1 MISSEA
7 PQSGLA
13 NLMAMKGR
21 YGDTELVHM
30 SRPEVQGLASLGK
43 VTINPDTGLP
53 EAFKLGGI
61 FKTII
66 PMATTAIGGFLGGPM
81 GAAAGNAL
89 GQFAMG
95 ERDIGKLALGAMM
108 TYGMGAMSASSGSAA
123 AGASSSVTAAGNTG
137 AATASQ
143 AARAGVGTDGLN
155 AAWNSAPAVS
165 QVAPYTPPSPSFGG
179 ANAGWQSA
187 ASPNGFDAYL
197 SPDAIPYTSPVPSA
211 VTQTALQAPAPQTYN
226 ITEGSEGFLGF
237 GKYKPGNN
245 LTASD
250 MAKRGITTIKTPD
263 GDYISASDMGMKG
276 TDYAKAHF
284 SSPSTLIGGG
294 LSAISNGVFEE
305 EYPEYKESER
315 IPFKPK
321 NLKLIADPNT
331 GKHRYIEIPD
341 EEAQQSRFAAEG
353 GLIGLANGGSVSNST
368 SPLAES
374 LDGLQSLG
382 STSVLKPTTINNSGL
397 TLEELG
403 GGKHR
408 YNRNVP
414 LAEPVV
420 EAKAVKEILGN
431 PSDNAED
438 GTDMFSHQN
447 MDPYGMT
454 GKGLSTFWDGD
465 PRTSL
470 VPSWSHPARSPITE
484 KDIAIYDAMKAAN
497 QASLSEAAT
506 ANTPAE
512 TAQAVSMG
520 IDTFDMDYM
529 DEESATSGSSTGSSD
544 GSGSASNEGQD
555 EGNDIATGGLV
566 GLTNSERKNVQY
578 LADGGIVSLAE
589 GKRPVSEKD
598 SKNKNSFNLKDFNS
612 IIELGVGYPE
622 LKKMLDGETAASKS
636 IAKRLTATNPDS
648 GAKGIFQF
656 IPDVAKDLGTST
668 AKIEKMT
675 VKEQADLY
683 AKYLKWWKYKPG
695 TPLGMM
701 QAAPAHA
708 NKPDDF
714 IVYKKGSEAFK
725 QNHGW
730 IGDDGEITVGSIKRY
745 YNPVKRPRPK
755 DKPAELLEDSGL
767 ASIDPPT
774 FDNRPVIK
782 KATGGGIGGYFEGQV
797 DGRGNGMSDEIPF
810 EVEGNDP
817 DKALLSRDEYV
828 IPADAVAMLG
838 NGSSNGGAERLD
850 QFIKQLRTQSFGTQE
865 QQQPIERQQGL
876 SGLI

>member
-66 PMATTAIGGFLGGPM
+66 PMAATAVGGFFGGPM

-89 GQFAMG
+89 GQFAVG

-108 TYGMGAMSASSGSAA
+108 TYGMGAMSASSGTAA
-123 AGASSSVTAAGNTG
+123 AGATGSS
-137 AATASQ
+137 AATT
-143 AARAGVGTDGLN
+143 GTN
-155 AAWNSAPAVS
+155 AAANTAS
-165 QVAPYTPPSPSFGG
+165 T
-179 ANAGWQSA
+179 ANAGFMPDGVDIGGMGLGSGPSSVGTSNISNTFTGLGTPTDPYNYANFNNAPSSA
-187 ASPNGFDAYL
+187 VLN
-197 SPDAIPYTSPVPSA
+197 TSPSSVASA
-211 VTQTALQAPAPQTYN
+211 LKAPTYN
-226 ITEGSEGFLGF
+226 IPKSTDGWFGTDF
-237 GKYKPGNN
+237 GKVDAGTYDAAG
-245 LTASD
+245 L
-250 MAKRGITTIKTPD
+250 AKQGVTTIKTPD
-263 GDYISASDMGMKG
+263 GYLSASDIGMKG

-305 EYPEYKESER
+305 EQPEYKENKR
-315 IPFKPK
+315 IPYKPK
-321 NLKLIADPNT
+321 NLKLISDPNT
-331 GKHRYIEIPD
+331 GKHRYIEITD

-353 GLIGLANGGSVSNST
+353 GLIGLDNGGYVSRVNT
-368 SPLAES
+368 FLNPERVQNTDPLGES
-374 LDGLQSLG
+374 LDGLQSLSSDMNIG
-382 STSVLKPTTINNSGL
+382 STSLLEPTASMQPRTLDINTDKTAVNNGGL
-397 TLEELG
+397 TLEEFG
-403 GGKHR
+403 NGQHR
-408 YNRNVP
+408 YTRNDPLVETVIGSSVP
-414 LAEPVV
+414 SPVQGV
-420 EAKAVKEILGN
+420 PDDI
-431 PSDNAED
+431 SDNADTDTDAGDQSDPADAPDSSETGED
-438 GTDMFSHQN
+438 G
-447 MDPYGMT
+447 
-454 GKGLSTFWDGD
+454 
-465 PRTSL
+465 
-470 VPSWSHPARSPITE
+470 
-484 KDIAIYDAMKAAN
+484 
-497 QASLSEAAT
+497 
-506 ANTPAE
+506 
-512 TAQAVSMG
+512 
-520 IDTFDMDYM
+520 
-529 DEESATSGSSTGSSD
+529 DE
-544 GSGSASNEGQD
+544 SNG
-555 EGNDIATGGLV
+555 ATGGLISI
-566 GLTNSERKNVQY
+566 LKK
-578 LADGGIVSLAE
+578 ADGGIVSLAG

-701 QAAPAHA
+701 QAAPAHT

-767 ASIDPPT
+767 ASIEVPT
-774 FDNRPVIK
+774 FDNTK
-782 KATGGGIGGYFEGQV
+782 AYATGGGIGGYFEGQV

-850 QFIKQLRTQSFGTQE
+850 GFIKQLREQSFGTQE

-876 SGLI
+876 SGLA